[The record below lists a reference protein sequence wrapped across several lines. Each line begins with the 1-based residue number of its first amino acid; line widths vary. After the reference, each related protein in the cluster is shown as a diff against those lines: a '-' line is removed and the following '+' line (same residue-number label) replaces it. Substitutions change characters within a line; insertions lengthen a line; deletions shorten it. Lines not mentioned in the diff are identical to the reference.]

1 MAALAQGVDDRAA
14 SGSRLPDVAGQPL
27 GAQERFDSAGRL
39 LIEVEAALEV
49 RVAAG
54 ISSVPKSEIS
64 RLRSGGGILGR
75 YKPLTAFCTAV
86 PLADTDVGDGACI
99 PTR

>member
-1 MAALAQGVDDRAA
+1 MWPRWRRVLTIAPVRQPA
-14 SGSRLPDVAGQPL
+14 PNEAGQLL

-64 RLRSGGGILGR
+64 RLRSGGGIPW
-75 YKPLTAFCTAV
+75 PL
-86 PLADTDVGDGACI
+86 
-99 PTR
+99 